1 MCDTPIAHRATPVA
15 KRVIGF
21 DSGSGQAHAMEIA
34 LISDTH
40 LAARA
45 APLDRNLAAARNFVA
60 MHGIGITVHLGD
72 ITADGAIEPAQLRH
86 ARDQLAAWPGR
97 LLCLP
102 GNHDVGDNPGDND
115 HPPVTA
121 DRLNRY
127 ADLLGPDHWQ
137 VTADNWTLIGINA
150 QLYGSDSA
158 AEKCQDDWLAA
169 VTAEVP
175 GPVGVF
181 VHKPLFRDGPDD
193 TSRHHRYLPAAARDR
208 LLAQLRRV
216 DLRFVAAGHTHQ
228 ARHHL
233 VDGVEHI
240 WVPSLAFTLPDSM
253 QETIGEKIVAMTVL
267 RLTPTSHQFELVVP
281 AGLTQHC
288 LLDLP
293 GLYPALADRSRD
305 TSSGS

>member
-1 MCDTPIAHRATPVA
+1 M
-15 KRVIGF
+15 
-21 DSGSGQAHAMEIA
+21 QIA

-45 APLDRNLAAARNFVA
+45 AALDRNLAAARNFVETHDIA
-60 MHGIGITVHLGD
+60 MTVHLGD
-72 ITADGAIEPAQLRH
+72 ITADGVIEPLQLCH
-86 ARDQLAAWPGR
+86 ARDRVAGWPGR
-97 LLCLP
+97 LHCLP
-102 GNHDVGDNPGDND
+102 GNHDVGDNPGDHD
-115 HPPVTA
+115 HPRATA
-121 DRLNRY
+121 DRVSRY
-127 ADLLGPDHWQ
+127 ADLLGSDRW
-137 VTADNWTLIGINA
+137 VVVAGYWTLIGLNA

-193 TSRHHRYLPAAARDR
+193 TSPHHRYLPAAARDR

-228 ARHHL
+228 ARQHL
-233 VDGVEHI
+233 VCGVEHI
-240 WVPSLAFTLPDSM
+240 WVPSLAFTLPDDM

-267 RLTPTSHQFELVVP
+267 RLTPISHQFELVVP

-293 GLYPALADRSRD
+293 GLYPALNDRSRD
-305 TSSGS
+305 TSKSGS